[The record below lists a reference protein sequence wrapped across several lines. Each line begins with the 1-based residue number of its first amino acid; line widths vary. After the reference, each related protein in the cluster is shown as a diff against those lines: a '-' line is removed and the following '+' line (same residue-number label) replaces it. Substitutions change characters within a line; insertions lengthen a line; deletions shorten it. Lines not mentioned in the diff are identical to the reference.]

1 MNIMLEQS
9 EIERK
14 IKFMLP
20 NEEIII
26 SPPEKGPYTKIRFE
40 VVNIH
45 LGQELK
51 EKEPFTY
58 SAKGS
63 CWRKTEYGESF
74 GTLFIQSA
82 SAKIENDQIRLLHPI
97 IVDFS

>member
-1 MNIMLEQS
+1 
-9 EIERK
+9 
-14 IKFMLP
+14 MLP
-20 NEEIII
+20 NEKITI
-26 SPPEKGPYTKIRFE
+26 SPPEWGPYTKIKFE

-51 EKEPFTY
+51 ENEPFTY

-63 CWRKTEYGESF
+63 CWRITENGESF

-82 SAKIENDQIRLLHPI
+82 SAKIVSNQITLLHPI
-97 IVDFS
+97 IAEFSI